1 MAFLRRNSRD
11 SSERDYLTLDER
23 IFLEEKGNV
32 KHTDNIQPIA
42 PNSKDDLLDDILM
55 KASTQMTYSYYD
67 SDDIKIEAKEKQ
79 DVTDTDAIRRSI
91 HSISNYYNTLGV
103 FRDDF
108 DKVSNDK
115 LARNSYYS
123 MCEKAMMDYM
133 GSIEYKVT
141 DRDGEEVEKAVEF
154 LDQPNPQ
161 DGFDVLIKMG
171 IRDLIRYDAGV
182 WVKSFNKGGYCTE
195 IKSYLGTEFWKE
207 IDRVPMAV
215 AIPKDYITSGANM
228 YQGWWSHG
236 YTQRYWQRSRTGV
249 YIPFQPEEI
258 CYFMMYP
265 RSDGIYGTDFLK
277 FLKHQLQYLID
288 STRAAGKTFENGIVP
303 SIVWEHPDVMSRE
316 QLTQRIKKV
325 EVENRGSYK
334 FGGII
339 HTVNNEKVTTLAQ
352 KLHDM
357 EWLEGQKFVAQLIW
371 AMWGFSPSE
380 FIGEGENRATA
391 YVKRNITKS
400 RLLYPLM
407 SHFAR
412 KINKEI
418 LPYIKGYREGW
429 KFEFIKDVDLDDE
442 QKVAQT
448 KAIKVTNFNTLVT
461 MGVKPSVALRVSDLD
476 DGLTLPEIEEL
487 DDALDMMNMGMGMEG
502 GPGGDMEGMQGVDQE
517 GGRYGNGSESYQS
530 TSLLND
536 GGQGAESSK
545 PRDGAEEE
553 KQFNKAVI
561 DGNVEYFLDTDK
573 IRKAKVYINYP
584 SEAPPG
590 RHVGRGNRGGY
601 YYITNV
607 REQHGQKQ
615 EHARVNQGASRRK
628 RKGGWGSGGGG
639 QKPKEFKIP
648 EPPDLGGKQLK
659 IVGKNIGLVISLQ
672 DDKVRAKKLPTPE
685 TAAFI
690 KKILECGGSDP
701 KKIFSCARKLAESM
715 GLQVKE

>member
-1 MAFLRRNSRD
+1 MKVLRRNNSF
-11 SSERDYLTLDER
+11 DETNLVDISQR
-23 IFLEEKGNV
+23 I
-32 KHTDNIQPIA
+32 TPRSIA
-42 PNSKDDLLDDILM
+42 PIDPPPIQSPDVYDEALEGILL
-55 KASTQMTYSYYD
+55 KASREMTVSFYD
-67 SDDIKIEAKEKQ
+67 TEEQDIDIKNKEKE
-79 DVTDTDAIRRSI
+79 DVTDTDAIRRAI

-103 FRDDF
+103 WRDDF

-133 GSIEYKVT
+133 GSIEYKVI
-141 DRDGEEVEKAVEF
+141 DKDGESVEAANEF

-161 DGFDVLIKMG
+161 EGFDVLLKMA
-171 IRDLIRYDAGV
+171 IRDLVRYDAGV
-182 WVKSFNKGGYCTE
+182 WVKSFNRGGYLTE
-195 IKSYLGTEFWKE
+195 IKAFVGPEFWRE
-207 IDRVPMAV
+207 IDRVPMSVAV
-215 AIPKDYITSGANM
+215 PKDYITSGANM

-236 YTQRYWQRSRTGV
+236 YTMRYWQRSRPGV
-249 YIPFQPEEI
+249 YIPFIPEEI

-265 RSDGIYGTDFLK
+265 RTDGVYGTDFLK

-303 SIVWEHPDVMSRE
+303 SIVWEHPDVMTRE
-316 QLTQRIKKV
+316 QLTQRIRKV

-407 SHFAR
+407 KHFAA

-418 LPYIKGYREGW
+418 LPHLKGYRDGW
-429 KFEFIKDVDLDDE
+429 HFEFIRDVDLDDE

-448 KAIKVTNFNTLVT
+448 QAIKITSFNTLIS
-461 MGVKPSVALRVSDLD
+461 MGVKPSVALRVAALD
-476 DGLTLPEIEEL
+476 EGLTKPEIEEM
-487 DDALDMMNMGMGMEG
+487 DDSLDMMMMGLESGEGATTEG
-502 GPGGDMEGMQGVDQE
+502 GLPEDNEA
-517 GGRYGNGSESYQS
+517 GRYGDGSEAYVDA
-530 TSLLND
+530 SLSAD
-536 GGQGAESSK
+536 EGAKKETEK
-545 PRDGAEEE
+545 PRSGEEEE
-553 KQFNKAVI
+553 KQFRKGDI
-561 DGNVEYFLDTDK
+561 ELFREGEIT
-573 IRKAKVYINYP
+573 KAKVYINYP

-590 RHVGRGNRGGY
+590 RHVGRGARGGY

-607 REQHGQKQ
+607 REKGATSSRDEGKQ
-615 EHARVNQGASRRK
+615 AAMGRR
-628 RKGGWGSGGGG
+628 RRHPSWGRAAPSE
-639 QKPKEFKIP
+639 QAPQAKIP
-648 EPPDLGGKQLK
+648 EPPDLGKDQVKVTGKG
-659 IVGKNIGLVISLQ
+659 VGLVAILQ
-672 DDKVRAKKLPTPE
+672 NDKIRAKKLDNDATNK
-685 TAAFI
+685 FI
-690 KKILECGGSDP
+690 QAVLKCGGDRP
-701 KKIFSCARKLAESM
+701 TKQFECIFSIAERL
-715 GLQVKE
+715 GLNVKEG